1 VVVCSICLAKV
12 SAGETVGFE
21 TRRDEYLVCLPCAR
35 DVGLA
40 PAPAPPPVSPED
52 HLPTPPS
59 RRIRRRRNATA

>member
-12 SAGETVGFE
+12 AAGETVGFE
-21 TRRDEYLVCLPCAR
+21 TRRDQYLVCLPCAR

-40 PAPAPPPVSPED
+40 PAPPVSPED

-59 RRIRRRRNATA
+59 RRILRRRNATA